1 MKILEICL
9 TLVLNACIKASCY
22 VVPNNAKLLG
32 IFFSHLICK
41 NFKISKKKFQN
52 EQMKKQINIGQE
64 NIGMGKVLHVHIEL
78 FLFIH
83 DN

>member
-1 MKILEICL
+1 MKVLEICWHWYWML
-9 TLVLNACIKASCY
+9 ALKLHAILCL
-22 VVPNNAKLLG
+22 NNAKLLG

-41 NFKISKKKFQN
+41 NFKISNFLMSKWTN
-52 EQMKKQINIGQE
+52 EKQINIVQE

-78 FLFIH
+78 FISIH